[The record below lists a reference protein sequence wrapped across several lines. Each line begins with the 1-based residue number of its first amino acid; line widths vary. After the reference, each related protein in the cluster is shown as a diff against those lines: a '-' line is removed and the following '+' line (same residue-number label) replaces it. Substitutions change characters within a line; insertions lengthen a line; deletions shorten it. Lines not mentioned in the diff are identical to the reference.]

1 MRLCVR
7 VQKRFHGVFV
17 CGHAGVEFFV
27 FFSVSCSCY
36 SAESVVINDLI
47 GMKSFFPSE
56 TGALG
61 EDRTS
66 TLPVPSQKG
75 IHCAPTRPCAHG
87 FVEDS
92 DIHILSYM
100 NDQAFL
106 YSQHIHHHTDP

>member
-1 MRLCVR
+1 M
-7 VQKRFHGVFV
+7 QN
-17 CGHAGVEFFV
+17 A
-27 FFSVSCSCY
+27 
-36 SAESVVINDLI
+36 SAQFAVASKNNRQNQNHWQNDIVVINDLI
-47 GMKSFFPSE
+47 GLKSFFRSE

-87 FVEDS
+87 IVEDS

-100 NDQAFL
+100 NDRAFL